1 MNPILRDTPFDQG
14 LISRAVCIMKSL
26 WMPITRDSRPWPL
39 CGLVPSQ
46 TNGWGTLERPK
57 PRPFFLPV
65 LKLPVLELLEEKL
78 MSILTQK
85 ESSCAFYDSLREPIP
100 YDQKT
105 SSIFPHK
112 RGRRFSR
119 SRVRFIDR
127 QARVGR
133 WEKGVR
139 IFPLWMGS
147 GI

>member
-1 MNPILRDTPFDQG
+1 M
-14 LISRAVCIMKSL
+14 ASL
-26 WMPITRDSRPWPL
+26 WTRPL
-39 CGLVPSQ
+39 PNQWLGDFGETKAQ
-46 TNGWGTLERPK
+46 TILSA
-57 PRPFFLPV
+57 V